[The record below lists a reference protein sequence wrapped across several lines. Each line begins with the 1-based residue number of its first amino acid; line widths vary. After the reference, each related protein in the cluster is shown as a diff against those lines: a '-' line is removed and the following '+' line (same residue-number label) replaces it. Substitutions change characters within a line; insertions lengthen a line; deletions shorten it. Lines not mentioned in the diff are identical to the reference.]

1 MVKAL
6 LQIFHDWCFKPHVG
20 FFLFSEMF
28 MWYKYAN
35 MQSKYVADI
44 YILLKPLDD
53 PYLLI
58 DKSEMHLASCCR

>member
-1 MVKAL
+1 MVSLVKSE
-6 LQIFHDWCFKPHVG
+6 
-20 FFLFSEMF
+20 FLG
-28 MWYKYAN
+28 YYVVN
-35 MQSKYVADI
+35 MYESKFVADI